1 MTSLVTRLRRK
12 TVAGQPVFP
21 TPIELEAADRIEA
34 LEAALTDA
42 VAQMESDAVFH
53 EYDRGHRSISEIPDR
68 DLPDALLH
76 ARAALAASNDKGDG
90 T

>member
-1 MTSLVTRLRRK
+1 MNDANDRR
-12 TVAGQPVFP
+12 TLLARVQ
-21 TPIELEAADRIEA
+21 A

-76 ARAALAASNDKGDG
+76 ARAVLSGEQP
-90 T
+90 